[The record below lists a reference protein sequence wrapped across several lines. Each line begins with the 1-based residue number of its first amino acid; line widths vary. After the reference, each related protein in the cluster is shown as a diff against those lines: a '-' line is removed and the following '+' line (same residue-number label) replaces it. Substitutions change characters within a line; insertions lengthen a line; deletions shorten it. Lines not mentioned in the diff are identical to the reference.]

1 MGVGGCFVASLLAMT
16 AAFINFSSGRAEPYL
31 PALSLRARR
40 RRARQSH
47 YPITTIKI
55 YKMIL
60 ASSID
65 RSVLHLDLDTFFVSV
80 ERLRNSR
87 LNGKPVIIGGMSD
100 RGVVSSCSYEA
111 RKYGVSS
118 AMPMKMAR
126 NMCPDA
132 IVIRGDMELY
142 SNYSNIVTGIIAER
156 APLYEKASV
165 DEHYIDL
172 TGMDR
177 FYGCYKWS
185 HELRQYIIKETG
197 LPISIGLSINKT
209 VSKIATGE
217 AKPNGEIEVQKEIVL
232 PFLDPL
238 SIRKIPMIGQK
249 TYQVLRSMGI
259 ATIYTLRNI
268 PVEMLEKLMG
278 KNGIEMW
285 KRANGI
291 DSTPVISYSE
301 QKSISTEHTFEK
313 DTTDLA
319 RLNQLL
325 VSMVEKIAFE
335 LRKQEKL
342 TSCITVK
349 IRYSNFDTHTLQ
361 KRIAYTS
368 FDHVLAD
375 ITKELFA
382 KLYQRRM
389 LIRLIGVRFS
399 HMVRGVQQLDMFDD
413 TPEKVSLYMAMDR
426 IRKRFGRN
434 AVRRASGVMT
444 VTEREEKALKQLE
457 NALKEQNMMEER
469 LKKYMMYGGR

>member
-1 MGVGGCFVASLLAMT
+1 
-16 AAFINFSSGRAEPYL
+16 
-31 PALSLRARR
+31 
-40 RRARQSH
+40 
-47 YPITTIKI
+47 
-55 YKMIL
+55 MIL
-60 ASSID
+60 TGNIE

-80 ERLRNSR
+80 ERLKNSR

-100 RGVVSSCSYEA
+100 RSVVSSCSYEA

-132 IVIRGDMELY
+132 IVIRGDMESY
-142 SNYSNIVTGIIAER
+142 SNYSRIVTEIIAER
-156 APLYEKASV
+156 SPLYEKSSI

-185 HELRQYIIKETG
+185 HELRQYIMKETG
-197 LPISIGLSINKT
+197 LPISTGLSVNKT

-217 AKPNGEIEVQKEIVL
+217 AKPNGEKEVKKEIVL

-238 SIRKIPMIGQK
+238 PISKIPMIGQK
-249 TYQVLRSMGI
+249 TYHTLRSMGI

-278 KNGIEMW
+278 KNGIEIW

-291 DSTPVISYSE
+291 DSTSVISYSE

-313 DTTDLA
+313 DTTDMAKLI
-319 RLNQLL
+319 QIL
-325 VSMVEKIAFE
+325 VSMVEKISYE

-342 TSCITVK
+342 TSCVTVK

-361 KRIAYTS
+361 RRIPYTS

-375 ITKELFA
+375 AAKELLGR
-382 KLYQRRM
+382 LYLKRM

-399 HMVRGVQQLDMFDD
+399 HMVRGVQQLDIFDD
-413 TPEKVSLYMAMDR
+413 TPEKVNLYIAMDK

-434 AVRRASGVMT
+434 AVRRAAGVMT
-444 VTEREEKALKQLE
+444 MQEREEKILKQLE
-457 NALKEQNMMEER
+457 YASNEQKMMEER
-469 LKKYMMYGGR
+469 LRGYWF

>member
-1 MGVGGCFVASLLAMT
+1 
-16 AAFINFSSGRAEPYL
+16 
-31 PALSLRARR
+31 
-40 RRARQSH
+40 
-47 YPITTIKI
+47 
-55 YKMIL
+55 MIL
-60 ASSID
+60 SGNID

-80 ERLRNSR
+80 ERLKNSR

-142 SNYSNIVTGIIAER
+142 SNYSNIVTGIIAGR
-156 APLYEKASV
+156 APLYEKSSV

-185 HELRQYIIKETG
+185 HELRQFIIKETG
-197 LPISIGLSINKT
+197 LPISIGLSVNKT
-209 VSKIATGE
+209 VSKIAT
-217 AKPNGEIEVQKEIVL
+217 
-232 PFLDPL
+232 
-238 SIRKIPMIGQK
+238 RKIPMIGQK
-249 TYQVLRSMGI
+249 TYHTLRSMGI

-268 PVEMLEKLMG
+268 PLEMLEKLMG

-313 DTTDLA
+313 DTTDMV

-342 TSCITVK
+342 TSCVTVK
-349 IRYSNFDTHTLQ
+349 I
-361 KRIAYTS
+361 
-368 FDHVLAD
+368 
-375 ITKELFA
+375 
-382 KLYQRRM
+382 
-389 LIRLIGVRFS
+389 
-399 HMVRGVQQLDMFDD
+399 
-413 TPEKVSLYMAMDR
+413 
-426 IRKRFGRN
+426 
-434 AVRRASGVMT
+434 
-444 VTEREEKALKQLE
+444 
-457 NALKEQNMMEER
+457 
-469 LKKYMMYGGR
+469 

>member
-1 MGVGGCFVASLLAMT
+1 M
-16 AAFINFSSGRAEPYL
+16 FIAGNIE
-31 PALSLRARR
+31 
-40 RRARQSH
+40 
-47 YPITTIKI
+47 
-55 YKMIL
+55 
-60 ASSID
+60 

-80 ERLRNSR
+80 ERLKNSK
-87 LNGKPVIIGGMSD
+87 LVGKPVIIGGMSD

-132 IVIRGDMELY
+132 IVIRGDMEAY
-142 SNYSNIVTGIIAER
+142 SNYSNIVTEIIAER
-156 APLYEKASV
+156 SPLYEKSSV
-165 DEHYIDL
+165 DEHYIDI

-177 FYGCYKWS
+177 FYGCYQWS
-185 HELRQYIIKETG
+185 HELRQQIIKETG
-197 LPISIGLSINKT
+197 LPISIGLSVNKT

-217 AKPNGEIEVQKEIVL
+217 AKPNGEIEVRKEIVL

-238 SIRKIPMIGQK
+238 SISKIPMIGQK
-249 TYQVLRSMGI
+249 TYHVLRSMGI

-268 PVEMLEKLMG
+268 PSEMLEKLMG
-278 KNGIEMW
+278 KNGIEVW

-313 DTTDLA
+313 DTTDMI

-325 VSMVEKIAFE
+325 VSMVEKIAYE
-335 LRKQEKL
+335 LRKHEKL

-361 KRIAYTS
+361 KRIPYTA
-368 FDHVLAD
+368 FDHVLTD
-375 ITKELFA
+375 ITKELFGR
-382 KLYQRRM
+382 LYQRRM

-413 TPEKVSLYMAMDR
+413 TPKKVSLYMAMDKL
-426 IRKRFGRN
+426 RKRFGRD
-434 AVRRASGVMT
+434 AVRRAAGVMT
-444 VTEREEKALKQLE
+444 SSEREEKALKQLE
-457 NALKEQNMMEER
+457 NARKEQEMMENR
-469 LKKYMMYGGR
+469 LRGYFAYGR

>member
-1 MGVGGCFVASLLAMT
+1 LGVGGCFVASLLAMT